1 MKAAELIALLQG
13 VPAESE
19 VEICVGEDGRGD
31 WCQVGIQYTA
41 TRAFQ
46 YDDAGNQVKHKVII
60 SELVT
65 ESAE

>member
-1 MKAAELIALLQG
+1 MKAADLIALLQG

-19 VEICVGEDGRGD
+19 VDICVGEDGRGD

-46 YDDAGNQVKHKVII
+46 YDHIGNQTEHRVII
-60 SELVT
+60 SEIVT
-65 ESAE
+65 ETAE